1 MIEDNLTYMIVP
13 DYGITKN
20 FTESHTSEVQTLV
33 VALDGKKNSQDTSL
47 LNLKVIYIFL

>member
-1 MIEDNLTYMIVP
+1 MMEDNLTYMIVR

-33 VALDGKKNSQDTSL
+33 VALDGKKKKIAKTRP
-47 LNLKVIYIFL
+47 F